1 MRYAGQLLPNR
12 IYNLTAMTQGIT
24 PEGKRF
30 SFVHANSEKAKSA
43 QRSLVKL
50 YGQNLPQEAD
60 IIVAIGGDG
69 FLLEI
74 LNRYSAA
81 GKPVFGMN
89 RGTVGFLLNTYKL
102 KDLPERLDQ
111 AIAIKLYRLA
121 MTATTTDGDTVKAK
135 AINEVSLFRQS
146 AQSAHLSI
154 TVDGNNRLPCLV
166 CDGILLSTPAG
177 STAYNLSAH
186 GPIIP
191 LEAHLVAL
199 TPISAFRPRR
209 WSGALLR
216 RNAKVVIDV
225 LDTDKRPVSA
235 AADGLEIRDVV
246 KVSIETDRRVT
257 LRLLF
262 DPDQQLQERILKEQ
276 FLID

>member
-1 MRYAGQLLPNR
+1 
-12 IYNLTAMTQGIT
+12 MTQGIT
-24 PEGKRF
+24 PAGKRF
-30 SFVHANSEKAKSA
+30 AFVHADSEKAESA

-50 YGQNLPQEAD
+50 YGQNLTKEAD

-69 FLLEI
+69 FLLET
-74 LNRYSAA
+74 LNRYSAN

-102 KDLPERLDQ
+102 NDLPERLDQ
-111 AIAIKLYRLA
+111 AIAIKLYRLTLNA
-121 MTATTTDGDTVKAK
+121 ITTQGETVRAK

-146 AQSAHLSI
+146 GQSAQLSI

-177 STAYNLSAH
+177 STAYNLSAN

-191 LEAHLVAL
+191 LEGQLMAL

-209 WSGALLR
+209 WSGALLK

-225 LDTDKRPVSA
+225 LDCEKRPVSA
-235 AADGLEIRDVV
+235 AADGFEIRDVV
-246 KVSIETDRRVT
+246 KVTIETDRRVA
-257 LRLLF
+257 LKLLF
-262 DPDQQLQERILKEQ
+262 DPDQQLQERIIREQ

>member
-1 MRYAGQLLPNR
+1 
-12 IYNLTAMTQGIT
+12 MTQGIT
-24 PEGKRF
+24 PKGKRF
-30 SFVHANSEKAKSA
+30 AFVHADSEKAKSA
-43 QRSLVKL
+43 QRRLIKL
-50 YGQNLPQEAD
+50 YGQNSAQKAD

-69 FLLEI
+69 FLLET
-74 LNRYSAA
+74 LNRYSAS

-89 RGTVGFLLNTYKL
+89 RGTVGFLLNTYEL
-102 KDLPERLDQ
+102 KDLPERLDN
-111 AIAIKLYRLA
+111 AVAIKLYRLA
-121 MTATTTDGDTVKAK
+121 LSAITTDGQTIRAK

-146 AQSAHLSI
+146 AQSAQLSI

-191 LEAHLVAL
+191 LEAHLMAL

-209 WSGALLR
+209 WTGALLE
-216 RNAKVVIDV
+216 RNAKVIIDV
-225 LDTDKRPVSA
+225 LDTAKRPVSA
-235 AADGLEIRDVV
+235 AADGLEIRDVI
-246 KVSIETDRRVT
+246 KVSIETDRRVA
-257 LRLLF
+257 LKLLF
-262 DPDQQLQERILKEQ
+262 DPDLQLQERIIKEQ